1 MRPMF
6 RVGTSLALMVLL
18 GSGVGGWELL
28 RPQPQ
33 PAQKKSDVSDRWRPD
48 SATLTQI
55 REQTERLR
63 QAVEQLQKRGVAEDV
78 WIEVAIYRKAAE
90 NIIRWDEWWH
100 PQSVRWVLQT
110 LEEGLERARQAQD
123 GQAPW
128 RNIVGRWTVRAYRS
142 RIDGSLQPYAVLLP
156 KEYGQPGR
164 GPWRLDIVLHGRD
177 ASLTEAKFLANHS
190 PKSAVTPPVDFIQL
204 EVYGRGNNAYRWAGE
219 TDVFE
224 AWEAFQRWAGPQC
237 NPHQVVLRGFSMG
250 GAGTWHIGLHHPCR
264 FRVLGPGAGFTTT
277 HGYIAGLPNPLPD
290 HQEKCLRIYDAVRY
304 AENAYLV
311 PIVAYSGEKDP
322 QKAAA
327 DNIIEALR
335 DFSLPLR
342 LTHLV
347 APGVQHQ
354 MPPEWQ
360 AKAQAEYRRY
370 LQEPEVAASE
380 HLRFVT
386 YTTRYYRC
394 AGLEILALR
403 QHYEKAV
410 VDLRYGPQEVTI
422 QTTNVRRLRFT
433 PPPDKVPQ
441 RVILDGTPFRW
452 PQGQTALLTEQRA
465 GRWHPVAETVLADR
479 LQRTPEKIPGLQ
491 GPIDD
496 AFREPFLVVGPT
508 QDDGW
513 PTAAL
518 QQFASLWERYFRG
531 ALPRLSP
538 DHYDPQKYDAHL
550 VLFGTP
556 RSNPLIARLLP
567 HLPILWTERD
577 LIVNGV
583 RYDAAAH
590 LPVLI
595 YPNPFRPQRYVVIN
609 SGHTFTEADLRGT
622 NALLYPRLGD
632 WAVLRLPTGDGKN
645 PPQKLS
651 EQTVPVAA
659 GLFDEFWQFPGPI
672 AESARLEKLWSEG
685 SFTEGPTEGPDG
697 CIYFSDIGN
706 RIMKYDPRTG
716 KTTVFRDPS
725 GRSNGLK
732 FDAQGRLIACEGANT
747 GGGRRLSITEKDG
760 TVRTLADRYQEK
772 RFNSPNDL
780 TLDRR
785 GRIYFSDPRYVGDE
799 PRELDHESVYRVDP
813 DGTVTRLTYDTV
825 KPNGLVLSPDER
837 TLYVAEHSDKP
848 EGPRLLLAYPVR
860 PDGTLGPRRV
870 LYDFGSEHGIDGMT
884 VTPEGILIAAAGA
897 GDKGGIYFFS
907 PEGKKLAFL
916 PTPETPSNCCLAG
929 PDKRTLYITAGKSLY
944 RIRLTG
950 REQKR

>member
-1 MRPMF
+1 MKRKL
-6 RVGTSLALMVLL
+6 RVSLLAIWMLMLGYGTSA
-18 GSGVGGWELL
+18 WELAAQEKK
-28 RPQPQ
+28 PV
-33 PAQKKSDVSDRWRPD
+33 QKKGGDPASWRPD
-48 SATLTQI
+48 AATLARI
-55 REQTERLR
+55 REQTNLLR
-63 QAVEQLQKRGVAEDV
+63 QAVEQLQRQGVAEEV
-78 WIEVAIYRKAAE
+78 WIEVAIYLKTAE
-90 NIIRWDEWWH
+90 NIVRWDEWLH
-100 PQSVRWVLQT
+100 ANSARWALQT

-128 RNIVGRWTVRAYRS
+128 RNTPGRWTVRAYRS

-156 KEYGQPGR
+156 KDYGQAGR

-190 PKSAVTPPVDFIQL
+190 PKTPVAAPPDFIQL

-237 NPHQVVLRGFSMG
+237 DPKQVVLRGFSMG

-277 HGYIAGLPNPLPD
+277 HGYVPRLPNPLPD
-290 HQEKCLRIYDAVRY
+290 YQEKCLRIYDAVRY

-327 DNIIEALR
+327 DTIIEALR
-335 DFSLPLR
+335 DFPLPLR

-347 APGVQHQ
+347 APGLQHQ

-370 LQEPEVAASE
+370 LQQPEAAAGE

-386 YTTRYYRC
+386 WTTRYHRC
-394 AGLEILALR
+394 AGLEILAL
-403 QHYEKAV
+403 QHHYEKAV
-410 VDLRYGPQEVTI
+410 VDLRYGPQEVAI
-422 QTTNVRRLRFT
+422 QTQNVRRLRFT
-433 PPPDKVPQ
+433 PPGDKVPQ
-441 RVILDGTPFRW
+441 RVILDGASLRW
-452 PQGQTALLTEQRA
+452 PQGQAAILCERA
-465 GRWHPVAETVLADR
+465 NGRWQPIAEPALADR
-479 LQRTPEKIPGLQ
+479 LQRAPEKTPGLQ

-496 AFREPFLVVGPT
+496 AFREPFRVIGPLHE
-508 QDDGW
+508 DGW
-513 PTAAL
+513 PAAAL
-518 QQFASLWERYFRG
+518 QRFAALWERYFRG
-531 ALPRLSP
+531 ELPRLPP
-538 DHYDPQKYDAHL
+538 DRYDPQHHDAHL

-556 RSNPLIARLLP
+556 QSNPLIARLLP
-567 HLPILWTERD
+567 HLPIVWTERD
-577 LIVNGV
+577 LIVNGI
-583 RYDAAAH
+583 RYEAATH

-595 YPNPFRPQRYVVIN
+595 YPHPLRPQRYVVIN
-609 SGHTFTEADLRGT
+609 SGHTFGEADLRGT

-632 WAVLRLPTGDGKN
+632 WAVLRLPAASVKDS
-645 PPQKLS
+645 QKLL
-651 EQTVPVAA
+651 EQAEPVAA
-659 GLFDEFWQFPGPI
+659 GLFDEFWQFPGPL
-672 AESARLEKLWSEG
+672 APSARLEKLWGEG

-760 TVRTLADRYQEK
+760 TIRTLADKYQGK

-780 TLDRR
+780 TLDRQ
-785 GRIYFSDPRYVGDE
+785 GRIYFSDPRYVGEE

-813 DGTVTRLTYDTV
+813 DGTVTRVTQDTV
-825 KPNGLVLSPDER
+825 KPNGLVLSPDGK

-848 EGPRLLLAYPVR
+848 DGPRLLLAYPVR

-870 LYDFGSEHGIDGMT
+870 LYDFGRERGIDGMT
-884 VTPEGILIAAAGA
+884 VTPEGLLVAAAGA

-907 PEGKKLAFL
+907 PDGKKLAFL
-916 PTPETPSNCCLAG
+916 PTPEAPSNCCLAG

-944 RIRLTG
+944 RIRLA
-950 REQKR
+950 EPEHKR